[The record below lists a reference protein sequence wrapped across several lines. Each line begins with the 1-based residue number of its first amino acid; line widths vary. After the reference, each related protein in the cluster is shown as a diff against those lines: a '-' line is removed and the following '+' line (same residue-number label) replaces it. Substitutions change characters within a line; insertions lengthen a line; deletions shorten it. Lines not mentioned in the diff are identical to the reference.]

1 IMCATTNSKSSK
13 PAADF
18 NSDFPRLLLEW
29 YRSSQRRLP
38 WRGSRDPYAVW
49 VAEIMLQQTRVE
61 TVIPYFER
69 WMAQFPSLAHLAQ
82 ASQQQVLTAWE
93 GLGYYSRARNLHRAA
108 KMVVEQFGGSLPDT
122 PQGLLRL
129 PGIGR
134 YTAGAIASIAFGRDE
149 IALDGNLRR
158 VIARLFDVSL
168 PARSPQGEQRI
179 AGLLRAHLPSGLA
192 GDYNQALMDLG
203 ATLCTPRRPR
213 CAECPLAELCRARAL
228 GAQEQRPLLPR
239 RLPLPRITVA
249 AAVIQR
255 DGRVLIT
262 RRPSNGLLGGMW
274 EFPGGKQE
282 DGESLADCLRREIRE
297 ELGVDIAIGSPLG
310 VYQHAYSHFKVTLH
324 AFACALLEG
333 EPQAL
338 QVDALEWAH
347 PRQLSAYPMGKI
359 DRQIAARFAGA
370 G

>member
-1 IMCATTNSKSSK
+1 MCATTRSKSSK

-18 NSDFPRLLLEW
+18 NSDFPHRLLEW
-29 YRSSQRRLP
+29 YRRSQRRLP
-38 WRGSRDPYAVW
+38 WRGSRNPYAIW

-82 ASQQQVLTAWE
+82 ASEQQVLTAWE

-122 PQGLLRL
+122 LEGLMRL

-134 YTAGAIASIAFGRDE
+134 YTAGAIAAIAFGQDE

-158 VIARLFDVSL
+158 VISRLFDVAL
-168 PARSPQGEQRI
+168 PARSSQGERRI
-179 AGLLRAHLPSGLA
+179 AGLLRAHLPVGQA
-192 GDYNQALMDLG
+192 EDFNQALMDLG

-213 CAECPLAELCRARAL
+213 CAECPLSDICRARAL
-228 GAQEQRPLLPR
+228 GIQEQRPLLPR
-239 RLPLPRITVA
+239 RAPVPHITVA

-255 DGRVLIT
+255 GSQVLIT
-262 RRPSNGLLGGMW
+262 RRPSNGLLGGLW

-282 DGESLADCLRREIRE
+282 AGETLPDCLLREIRE
-297 ELGVDIAIGSPLG
+297 ELGVEIAVGSPLG

-324 AFACALLEG
+324 AFTCHLLEG

-359 DRQIAARFAGA
+359 DRQIAERLADAG
-370 G
+370 